1 MQRIGRRGN
10 DVETIVEAARSLVFG
25 MHDERSQPSEISR
38 GERAQERI
46 FEQSTT
52 DSPPLPVNSNREP
65 R

>member
-1 MQRIGRRGN
+1 
-10 DVETIVEAARSLVFG
+10 

-38 GERAQERI
+38 GERAQDRI